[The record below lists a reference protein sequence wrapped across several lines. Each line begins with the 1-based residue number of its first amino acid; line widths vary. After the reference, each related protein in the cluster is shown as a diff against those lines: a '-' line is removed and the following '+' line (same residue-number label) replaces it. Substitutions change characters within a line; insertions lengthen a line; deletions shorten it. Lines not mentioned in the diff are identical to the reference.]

1 MRDIELLPRTLGIIH
16 DDGAGIATQHTATPR
31 GFIWHVGT
39 IVLNPQAVA
48 DLIADGW
55 LAFPNDATEARID
68 AWPSFAGSHS
78 G

>member
-1 MRDIELLPRTLGIIH
+1 MRNIELFARTLRGI
-16 DDGAGIATQHTATPR
+16 DDDRAGIATQHTATPR
-31 GFIWHVGT
+31 GFTWHVGT

-55 LAFPNDATEARID
+55 LAFPTDATKARID
-68 AWPSFAGSHS
+68 AWPNFAGDHS